1 VAEQPLRAGGR
12 IGPQPVAYVCCQP
25 DPAVVPGRQ
34 RQARQRPPQ
43 PREADFPAVQ
53 RVIHRS
59 VAATATPAPATAPPP
74 CAPGPACTAPRR
86 PARTA
91 HPGFAQALVQL
102 PPECRQPALRLIIPA
117 ILTRHVIDITI
128 ARAIRNH
135 TATASI
141 TKFLRNEPGN
151 DDAVAVCY
159 HGGTPDNSGRTC
171 QTGQESD
178 YKLTL
183 RAPRPQVG
191 CARGKSACLPSR

>member
-1 VAEQPLRAGGR
+1 MAASGR
-12 IGPQPVAYVCCQP
+12 SQLLTSA
-25 DPAVVPGRQ
+25 AS
-34 RQARQRPPQ
+34 QRPPQ
-43 PREADFPAVQ
+43 PRDADFPAVQ

-59 VAATATPAPATAPPP
+59 VAATALRPQRQLRHHEHPALLAQHRVGQLGQRIRAL
-74 CAPGPACTAPRR
+74 
-86 PARTA
+86 
-91 HPGFAQALVQL
+91 AQALVQL
-102 PPECRQPALRLIIPA
+102 PPEPRQPALRLIIPA
-117 ILTRHVIDITI
+117 ILTRPVIDITI

-141 TKFLRNEPGN
+141 TEFLRNEPGN

-178 YKLTL
+178 YRLTL
-183 RAPRPQVG
+183 RVPRPQVG